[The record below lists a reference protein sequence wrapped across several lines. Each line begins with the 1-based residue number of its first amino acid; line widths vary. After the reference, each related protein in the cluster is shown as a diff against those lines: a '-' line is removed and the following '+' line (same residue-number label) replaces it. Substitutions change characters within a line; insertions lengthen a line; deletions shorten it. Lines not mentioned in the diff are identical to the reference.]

1 MSTTPGHRYARTFL
15 AGWGAMDFNGHM
27 ANTAYLDMAA
37 DVRMAFFEEHGFP
50 VSEFQKR
57 GFGPVIRKDELEYFR
72 EVHLHQMVTV
82 TLAVAAIDLG
92 GRPHTVVDLKVKV
105 DKVGDL
111 QTELVY
117 DFFEGFAI
125 GARANVHL
133 KVLYGRS
140 NHHKIEAV
148 FKAFARALRVAVARD
163 KRLAKMLPSTKGLL

>member
-82 TLAVAAIDLG
+82 TLAVAAMRGDGTRFVLESELFLPGGERAATVRSTGGWLDLTARKLMAPPQDLLAVLHQIPRAAHFEELP
-92 GRPHTVVDLKVKV
+92 GRTRRHSP
-105 DKVGDL
+105 
-111 QTELVY
+111 
-117 DFFEGFAI
+117 
-125 GARANVHL
+125 
-133 KVLYGRS
+133 
-140 NHHKIEAV
+140 
-148 FKAFARALRVAVARD
+148 
-163 KRLAKMLPSTKGLL
+163 